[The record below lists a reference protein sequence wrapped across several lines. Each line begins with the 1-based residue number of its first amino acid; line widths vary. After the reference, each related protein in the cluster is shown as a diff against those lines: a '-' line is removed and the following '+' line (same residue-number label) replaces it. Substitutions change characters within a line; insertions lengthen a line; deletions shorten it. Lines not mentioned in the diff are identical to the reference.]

1 MRKFKFLT
9 LLFLLVFGFS
19 TAQTGA
25 KSILERNKKVLQDQ
39 EVVTQQQEEKEED
52 LGYPYYPVSDKQLAE
67 YIGKTYKKFR
77 GITEDGKVV
86 NIKDLIDGKPALLI
100 FFAIG
105 DKPGTFDFL
114 PHMNELY
121 EKYKNKVAFVAVLLS
136 RSDKEEV
143 QELKKLLPLKIP
155 VLRAYGEAIS
165 RYKITKLDVPYMVFI
180 DKNGKVRHIILRP
193 ESEMIKESP
202 KVDHPEYKGKSQE
215 ERISMSMK
223 TIEKYIKEI
232 IKE

>member
-1 MRKFKFLT
+1 MRIFKFFLSVFM
-9 LLFLLVFGFS
+9 LLFIFS
-19 TAQTGA
+19 SYTSA
-25 KSILERNKKVLQDQ
+25 
-39 EVVTQQQEEKEED
+39 KEEF
-52 LGYPYYPVSDKQLAE
+52 GYPDYPVSDKQLAE
-67 YIGKTYKKFR
+67 YIGKNYKKFR

-86 NIKDLIDGKPALLI
+86 NIKQLIDGKPAVLI

-114 PHMNELY
+114 PHMNRLY
-121 EKYKNKVAFVAVLLS
+121 EKYKDKVVFVAVLLS

-143 QELKKLLPLKIP
+143 QELKELLPLKIP
-155 VLRAYGEAIS
+155 VLRAYTEAIS

-180 DKNGKVRHIILRP
+180 DKNGKVKHILLRP

-202 KVDHPEYKGKSQE
+202 KVEHPEYKGKTQE

-223 TIEKYIKEI
+223 IIEKYIKEI
-232 IKE
+232 SK

>member
-1 MRKFKFLT
+1 MRFLKV
-9 LLFLLVFGFS
+9 FLIVVVIFNVIVSSF
-19 TAQTGA
+19 
-25 KSILERNKKVLQDQ
+25 ILTEKTYARENT
-39 EVVTQQQEEKEED
+39 TQKEEF
-52 LGYPYYPVSDKQLAE
+52 GYPYYPVSDKQLAE
-67 YIGKTYKKFR
+67 YIGKNYKKFR

-86 NIKDLIDGKPALLI
+86 NIKQLIDGKPAVLI

-114 PHMNELY
+114 PHMNSLY
-121 EKYKNKVAFVAVLLS
+121 DKYKDKVAFVAVLLS

-143 QELKKLLPLKIP
+143 QELKKILPLKIP
-155 VLRAYGEAIS
+155 VLRAYTEAIG

-202 KVDHPEYKGKSQE
+202 KIEHPEYKGKTQS
-215 ERISMSMK
+215 ERIGMSMK
-223 TIEKYIKEI
+223 IIEKYIKEI
-232 IKE
+232 IR